1 MASFSLLNF
10 GVDVNVENF
19 KELYLQNPLWF
30 NSDKFSIWGAGLIL
44 LEKHTLI

>member
-10 GVDVNVENF
+10 EVDVNVENF

-30 NSDKFSIWGAGLIL
+30 NSDTFSIWGAGLIL
-44 LEKHTLI
+44 LEKHILI